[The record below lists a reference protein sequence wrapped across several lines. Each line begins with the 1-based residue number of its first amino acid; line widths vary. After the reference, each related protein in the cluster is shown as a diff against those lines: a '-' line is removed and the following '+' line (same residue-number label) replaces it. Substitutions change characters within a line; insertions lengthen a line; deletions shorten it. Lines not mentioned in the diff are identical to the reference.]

1 MSEERDLLKE
11 FIDFVDSY
19 EFYPTERNIIW
30 EIVSRTQELLAQH
43 EQEPEEGVYQK
54 LLRIEDGVEVEI
66 LPSELWQDGYEAG
79 KRSVL
84 LSKQPEQHGTQYLL
98 DQVARLTAENA
109 MLKEKWSTSKQPEQE
124 PTAWM
129 WEDKRNETNSW
140 ATVFSPVKP
149 DNSVH
154 VKNVVLLYT
163 KEKLEDIN
171 GISLRDHFAGLAMQ
185 TLPKE
190 IPDME
195 TLARMSY
202 NMADAMLAEREKNE
216 NRT

>member
-1 MSEERDLLKE
+1 MSKE
-11 FIDFVDSY
+11 IKYKDAVPNS
-19 EFYPTERNIIW
+19 
-30 EIVSRTQELLAQH
+30 IVAR
-43 EQEPEEGVYQK
+43 YK
-54 LLRIEDGVEVEI
+54 EVR
-66 LPSELWQDGYEAG
+66 Q
-79 KRSVL
+79 
-84 LSKQPEQHGTQYLL
+84 QYLL

-109 MLKEKWSTSKQPEQE
+109 MLKEKWSAPKQPEQDQE

-185 TLPKE
+185 GFISLNKFNT
-190 IPDME
+190 DMSVK
-195 TLARMSY
+195 LSY
-202 NMADAMLAEREKNE
+202 DMADAMLAER
-216 NRT
+216 

>member
-1 MSEERDLLKE
+1 MSIERELLKRFMIE
-11 FIDFVDSY
+11 LT
-19 EFYPTERNIIW
+19 TEADV
-30 EIVSRTQELLAQH
+30 VSLFNDIKECLSLP
-43 EQEPEEGVYQK
+43 EQKPEEGVYQK

-109 MLKEKWSTSKQPEQE
+109 MLKEKWSTSKQPDQE

-185 TLPKE
+185 GFLSLNKFNT
-190 IPDME
+190 DMIVK
-195 TLARMSY
+195 LSY
-202 NMADAMLAEREKNE
+202 DMADAMLAERDKKYDNI
-216 NRT
+216 